1 MDTRRSRQIVIAG
14 AGIAGLT
21 AAIAFAKNGFSVQLF
36 EQAPQ
41 LEDAGSGIQ
50 LSPNATRVLAHLGVL
65 EHLIPSAVEPRA
77 VVVREARKLRRLAE
91 VPLGSRAE
99 DRWGAPYLVAHRADL
114 QTALLARAK
123 REPDIRLVT
132 GARLADA
139 AFHPRGVTVSIDVAG
154 DVKEAACLLLVGAD
168 GVGSTVRN
176 LGTRDAAPNY
186 SGFSAWRSTVRANG
200 PLGQSL
206 LEAMPADCVT
216 VYAHKRFHLVAYP
229 IRGGTAVNLVVIV
242 DAKHAAA
249 RPGETG
255 DTEVLAR
262 LMRGT
267 AAPLATLA
275 REAAPWSLW
284 PIREV
289 PPDHPWTG
297 GASVALIGD
306 AAHALTPFAAQGAA
320 MAMEDAIMLAN
331 LVAATPDDIAGALAR
346 YEAVRRPRIKRVEA
360 RGRFNHFAWHASGP
374 IALARNLIL
383 RGRSGRQLA
392 AELDW
397 LYGFDACQPPK
408 SETKAA
414 PPA

>member
-1 MDTRRSRQIVIAG
+1 MRSRQIVIAG

-21 AAIAFAKNGFSVQLF
+21 AAIAFAKNGFSVQLY
-36 EQAPQ
+36 EQAAK

-50 LSPNATRVLAHLGVL
+50 ISPNATRVLAHLGVL
-65 EHLIPSAVEPRA
+65 EQLIATAVEPRA
-77 VVVREARKLRRLAE
+77 VVVREARKLKRLAE
-91 VPLGSRAE
+91 VPLGTKAE

-114 QTALLARAK
+114 QTALLNRAK
-123 REPDIRLVT
+123 REPDIRIVT

-168 GVGSTVRN
+168 GVGSTVRS
-176 LGTRDAAPNY
+176 LGTRDAPPSY
-186 SGFSAWRSTVRANG
+186 SGYAAWRSTVRADG

-206 LEAMPADCVT
+206 LKAMPPDCVT

-229 IRGGTAVNLVVIV
+229 IRGGSALNLVVIV

-249 RPGETG
+249 RPGERG
-255 DTEVLAR
+255 DPEVLAR

-267 AAPLATLA
+267 GEPLSTLA

-297 GASVALIGD
+297 GNGVALIGD

-320 MAMEDAIMLAN
+320 MAMEDAIILAN
-331 LVAATPDDIAGALAR
+331 LVAAMPDDIGAALAR
-346 YEAVRRPRIKRVEA
+346 YEALRRPRIKRVEA

-374 IALARNLIL
+374 IALARNLVL

-397 LYGFDACQPPK
+397 LYGFDA
-408 SETKAA
+408 TKL
-414 PPA
+414 PEPEKKKRKGD

>member
-1 MDTRRSRQIVIAG
+1 MDARRSRQIVIAG

-36 EQAPQ
+36 EQAPE

-65 EHLIPSAVEPRA
+65 EQLIPSAVEPRA
-77 VVVREARKLRRLAE
+77 VVVREARKLKRLAE
-91 VPLGSRAE
+91 VPIGSGAE
-99 DRWGAPYLVAHRADL
+99 DRWGAPYLVVHRADL

-139 AFHPRGVTVSIDVAG
+139 AFHSRGVTVSLDVAG
-154 DVKEAACLLLVGAD
+154 DVKEVACLLLVGAD

-176 LGTRDAAPNY
+176 LGTRDAPPSY
-186 SGFSAWRSTVRANG
+186 SGFSAWRSTVRADG

-206 LEAMPADCVT
+206 AKAMPPDCVT

-229 IRGGTAVNLVVIV
+229 IRSGTALNLVAVV
-242 DAKHAAA
+242 DAKNETV
-249 RPGETG
+249 RPGERG
-255 DTEVLAR
+255 DPEVLAK
-262 LMRGT
+262 LIRGT
-267 AAPLATLA
+267 AEPLVSLA

-297 GASVALIGD
+297 GSGVALIGD

-320 MAMEDAIMLAN
+320 MAMEDAITLAN
-331 LVAATPDDIAGALAR
+331 LVTAMPDDIATALTR
-346 YEAVRRPRIKRVEA
+346 YEALRRPRIKRVEA

-374 IALARNLIL
+374 IALARNVIL

-397 LYGFDACQPPK
+397 LYGFDACQLPK
-408 SETKAA
+408 TDKKTAR
-414 PPA
+414 